1 MALSLEF
8 RFFAGIRKLRAEVL
22 LLLHLL
28 WQGSGKTEIANL
40 DTALVSEEHIAR
52 LEVSVKDIC
61 GVEEVNCTE
70 QVVQNDFGML
80 HVKRNVLIFIENLG
94 QVLIDM
100 AHHQENAFWVG
111 LRVLVGLS
119 RNDDVNKLDSE
130 DIVFHLG
137 EPAEN
142 SNFSV
147 DSLDAV
153 DRVEGIRNV
162 FYRHGLLG
170 RLGGSLDHLPEAAL
184 SLNSVQ
190 LVVTGDASPGSW
202 QALQKVLRFVGLVDI

>member
-1 MALSLEF
+1 M
-8 RFFAGIRKLRAEVL
+8 
-22 LLLHLL
+22 LHLL